1 LLCAGRLTIY
11 ALRDRGKAGNRSF
24 HIDLQLPGFESHPHV
39 ITTPCSP
46 AVDHTIGGCR
56 RNATA
61 KLLVRAGTRQLR
73 IGETLPPLIPAIP
86 IFAMAP
92 RLRKLYAKG

>member
-11 ALRDRGKAGNRSF
+11 TLRDRGKAGNRSF
-24 HIDLQLPGFESHPHV
+24 HIDLQLPRV
-39 ITTPCSP
+39 RIATPLHHDP
-46 AVDHTIGGCR
+46 VLAGRRHTIGGCR

-61 KLLVRAGTRQLR
+61 KLLMPAGTRQLR